1 LAVGRRARDS
11 IRTKPCNPSLARTAY
26 DSRPLVSAR
35 NLRYRQHPMALPAG
49 AAMNPEANLDDV
61 EALLSRDARAR
72 LPLSRQLLLYLN
84 PFALFKDAARGPAWM
99 RERALAYNRAMR
111 WVLLTYVRRYV
122 LMAAVLFLGI
132 APAEALA
139 AEASI
144 LIIPAAAAAVGCCIA
159 LSVAA
164 CAWVGYVLLGAR
176 AGRN

>member
-1 LAVGRRARDS
+1 
-11 IRTKPCNPSLARTAY
+11 
-26 DSRPLVSAR
+26 
-35 NLRYRQHPMALPAG
+35 MALPAG
-49 AAMNPEANLDDV
+49 AVMNPDANLDDV

-72 LPLSRQLLLYLN
+72 LPLWRQLLLYFN

-164 CAWVGYVLLGAR
+164 CAWVGYLLLGAR
-176 AGRN
+176 TGR

>member
-1 LAVGRRARDS
+1 MAPAGATRVGFGGKS
-11 IRTKPCNPSLARTAY
+11 CNPSLLHAAY
-26 DSRPLVSAR
+26 DSRRLVSAR
-35 NLRYRQHPMALPAG
+35 NLRYRPHPMALPAG
-49 AAMNPEANLDDV
+49 AVMNPEANLDDV

-72 LPLSRQLLLYLN
+72 LPLWRQLLLYLN

-99 RERALAYNRAMR
+99 RERVLAYNRAMR
-111 WVLLTYVRRYV
+111 WVLLAYVRRYI

-144 LIIPAAAAAVGCCIA
+144 LIIPAAAAAIGCCIA

-176 AGRN
+176 AERN

>member
-1 LAVGRRARDS
+1 
-11 IRTKPCNPSLARTAY
+11 
-26 DSRPLVSAR
+26 
-35 NLRYRQHPMALPAG
+35 MALPAG
-49 AAMNPEANLDDV
+49 AAMNPEADLEDV

-72 LPLSRQLLLYLN
+72 LPLRRQLLLYLN

-111 WVLLTYVRRYV
+111 WVLLAYVRRYV

-164 CAWVGYVLLGAR
+164 CAWAGYVLLGTR
-176 AGRN
+176 SERR

>member
-1 LAVGRRARDS
+1 
-11 IRTKPCNPSLARTAY
+11 
-26 DSRPLVSAR
+26 
-35 NLRYRQHPMALPAG
+35 
-49 AAMNPEANLDDV
+49 MNPEARFDDV

-72 LPLSRQLLLYLN
+72 LPLWRQLLLYLN

-111 WVLLTYVRRYV
+111 WVLLTYVRRYI
-122 LMAAVLFLGI
+122 LLAAVLFLGI

-144 LIIPAAAAAVGCCIA
+144 LIIPAAVAAVGCCIA

-176 AGRN
+176 TERN

>member
-1 LAVGRRARDS
+1 LAPPRGARDS
-11 IRTKPCNPSLARTAY
+11 IRAKPCNPSLPRTAF
-26 DSRPLVSAR
+26 DSRRLVSAR
-35 NLRYRQHPMALPAG
+35 NLRYRPQPMALPAG
-49 AAMNPEANLDDV
+49 VAMNPEANLDDV
-61 EALLSRDARAR
+61 EVLLSRDARAR
-72 LPLSRQLLLYLN
+72 LPLWRQILLYLN

-111 WVLLTYVRRYV
+111 WVLLTYIRRYV
-122 LMAAVLFLGI
+122 LMAGVLFLGI

-164 CAWVGYVLLGAR
+164 CAWAGYVLLGAR
-176 AGRN
+176 AGRS

>member
-1 LAVGRRARDS
+1 
-11 IRTKPCNPSLARTAY
+11 
-26 DSRPLVSAR
+26 
-35 NLRYRQHPMALPAG
+35 MALPAG
-49 AAMNPEANLDDV
+49 AAMNPEARFDDV

-72 LPLSRQLLLYLN
+72 LPLWRQLLLYLN

-144 LIIPAAAAAVGCCIA
+144 LIIPAGRPRSGAVSRFPSPPAPGRDTSCSGRARGEASRRHLQSACRATRRAAE
-159 LSVAA
+159 
-164 CAWVGYVLLGAR
+164 
-176 AGRN
+176 GRRLRENPGLPRDGRIG

>member
-1 LAVGRRARDS
+1 
-11 IRTKPCNPSLARTAY
+11 
-26 DSRPLVSAR
+26 
-35 NLRYRQHPMALPAG
+35 MALPAG
-49 AAMNPEANLDDV
+49 VVMNPEANLDDV

-72 LPLSRQLLLYLN
+72 LPLWRQVLLYLN

-122 LMAAVLFLGI
+122 LMAGVFFLGI

-176 AGRN
+176 AERN